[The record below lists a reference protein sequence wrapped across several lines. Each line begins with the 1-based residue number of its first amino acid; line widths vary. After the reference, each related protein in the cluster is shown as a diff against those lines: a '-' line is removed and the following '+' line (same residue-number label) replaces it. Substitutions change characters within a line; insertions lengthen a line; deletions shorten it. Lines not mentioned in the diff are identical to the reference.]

1 MAFWQYTGVSPEF
14 FPTLGGWVNPGQ
26 VIDFGSQAPPQDE
39 WTGQSS
45 GGNTTPPPSNW
56 TSNPGPATVSL
67 HQVRLQA
74 AGISLGGSSGA
85 ISLPIPLPSDQS
97 YLSWSYDPVFTSGA
111 GTVPAG
117 VLMMGAQYIRQ
128 TTMISTLVFYVNVAA
143 VTPVAGQCFV
153 GLYDSTGT
161 LLGSSADISGS
172 LGIGGK
178 AIALTTPVTVQ
189 AGMYWVAFLGNAATM
204 PQLARANTNITAMI
218 DIGASASTYRF
229 AQNGTAQTALPATF
243 NTNSNT
249 VPGAP
254 YWFATK

>member
-74 AGISLGGSSGA
+74 
-85 ISLPIPLPSDQS
+85 
-97 YLSWSYDPVFTSGA
+97 A